1 MNIINTEFNDLYVMD
16 YGSYHDDR
24 GVFVKTIHAETFI
37 KNNLEYNYTESFFSV
52 SKKDVIRGMHFQLP
66 PADHVKLVYVV
77 TGSIIDVVLDIRKE
91 SKTYGSFF
99 SIELSSKNR
108 KGIYIG
114 KGFAHGFL
122 SLEDD
127 TTVEYHTSTSQ
138 DRNLEGGIKYDS
150 FGYKWNI
157 ENPIVSKRD
166 TDFRPFSD
174 IITSF

>member
-1 MNIINTEFNDLYVMD
+1 MKIVNTEFNDLYVMD

-24 GVFVKTIHAETFI
+24 GEFVKTIHAETFI
-37 KNNLEYNYTESFFSV
+37 ENNLEYRFTESFFSV

-77 TGSIIDVVLDIRKE
+77 TGAIIDVVLDIRKE
-91 SKTYGSFF
+91 SRTYGKFF
-99 SIELSSKNR
+99 SIELSSNNR

-122 SLEDD
+122 SLEDN

-138 DRNLEGGIKYDS
+138 DRNLERGIKYDS
-150 FGYKWNI
+150 FGYNWNV
-157 ENPIVSKRD
+157 ERPTVSKRD
-166 TDFRPFSD
+166 ADFK
-174 IITSF
+174 SFGDLIDLF